1 MLLKA
6 GALLILI
13 FLSVEE
19 TEAAKVTIM
28 MTSNLTITV
37 VDDGKLGR
45 GQVCDEPSQKP
56 ARPKFWRQ
64 SESEVSGRCQPSI
77 VSFCCHDFKSWCW
90 FIVNNKGLVH
100 WWKYL
105 VITAGKT
112 WLNHWFPGEEGSGGG
127 EGGSSEPCV
136 GLCLHMLNAITIIV
150 ITIVNS
156 NIITIVTVVNSS
168 TILTSVIRRE
178 RGLTYPPPPLH
189 PPCIGVCQHRW

>member
-1 MLLKA
+1 MRLKA

-136 GLCLHMLNAITIIV
+136 GLCLHMLNDITIIV
-150 ITIVNS
+150 ITIVN
-156 NIITIVTVVNSS
+156 IVM
-168 TILTSVIRRE
+168 ILNSVIRRE

-189 PPCIGVCQHRW
+189 PPCIGVCQHRF